1 MVSRTDPQAVL
12 LPHPDEPVPV
22 LLMNTIWADRNSV
35 HDALGTTGE
44 LAAWLAAVGGRLF
57 AGGERAASALR
68 RADLDDFRH
77 LRDALRRLAA
87 EVSRDTRPRA
97 VEAAPHLDLAEALNV
112 LNIASAAAPPA
123 PTLLVPGWQAQLSPV
138 AGARV
143 PTAALSAVAALAVAT
158 FAGTG
163 REGVRACQAP
173 GCVLYFVK
181 DHPRREWCSAVCG
194 NRARAA
200 RHYQRHR
207 SGATQQG

>member
-1 MVSRTDPQAVL
+1 MVSWTGSQAVL

-22 LLMNTIWADRNSV
+22 LLMNTIWADRTSV
-35 HDALGTTGE
+35 HDGLGTTDD

-57 AGGERAASALR
+57 AGGERAASAVR

-97 VEAAPHLDLAEALNV
+97 VNAAPDLGLVEAVTV
-112 LNIASAAAPPA
+112 LNTASATAPAA
-123 PTLLVPGWQAQLSPV
+123 PTLLVPGWQVQSSPV

-143 PTAALSAVAALAVAT
+143 PTAALSAVAALAVDT
-158 FAGTG
+158 FAEAGG
-163 REGVRACQAP
+163 KAVRACQAP

-181 DHPRREWCSAVCG
+181 DHPRREWCSAACG